1 MALLPVIQ
9 FRFGYLYLSSM
20 SVRWR
25 TFWAARDP
33 GRGPPGVVGRGPPL
47 MAGAANPPAARAE
60 NPPAVGAENPPAAGA
75 ENPPAAGA
83 ENPPAVGAAGRI
95 DGACRR
101 GTPGVSGAARYK
113 TNACEGFL

>member
-1 MALLPVIQ
+1 
-9 FRFGYLYLSSM
+9 
-20 SVRWR
+20 
-25 TFWAARDP
+25 
-33 GRGPPGVVGRGPPL
+33 

-60 NPPAVGAENPPAAGA
+60 NPPAAGA

-83 ENPPAVGAAGRI
+83 SGRI

-113 TNACEGFL
+113 TNACENFFVTFVKSQHFLSNLRLNSKV